1 MRVTTCRC
9 IYEYFRGKIDDK
21 TVDWQLVLLLV
32 GSCVWLFIATV
43 FKMPVSGT
51 HSIVGATVGFAL
63 VAHGAGGVDW
73 KQLGLI
79 SKQTDRNDITVKENL
94 SVLLLLLM

>member
-1 MRVTTCRC
+1 MLCVCW
-9 IYEYFRGKIDDK
+9 GKIDNE
-21 TVDWQLVLLLV
+21 TGRCTHQHGILLLV

-73 KQLGLI
+73 KKLGFI
-79 SKQTDRNDITVKENL
+79 SKFCSQQTNH
-94 SVLLLLLM
+94 M

>member
-1 MRVTTCRC
+1 M
-9 IYEYFRGKIDDK
+9 KIDNRTGHWRD
-21 TVDWQLVLLLV
+21 VLRLV

-73 KQLGLI
+73 KQFGLI
-79 SKQTDRNDITVKENL
+79 SKL
-94 SVLLLLLM
+94 

>member
-1 MRVTTCRC
+1 MR
-9 IYEYFRGKIDDK
+9 KPS
-21 TVDWQLVLLLV
+21 VLLFV

-73 KQLGLI
+73 KKFGLI
-79 SKQTDRNDITVKENL
+79 SKLWTLHFTVIFAD
-94 SVLLLLLM
+94 LLMLSLINKILSSETFRVTGYGMLYK

>member
-1 MRVTTCRC
+1 L
-9 IYEYFRGKIDDK
+9 
-21 TVDWQLVLLLV
+21 TVNFNGVNVVLLV

-63 VAHGAGGVDW
+63 VAHSASGVDW

-79 SKQTDRNDITVKENL
+79 SKLYYEL
-94 SVLLLLLM
+94 AE

>member
-1 MRVTTCRC
+1 MYISHSLFLRC
-9 IYEYFRGKIDDK
+9 SCFLK
-21 TVDWQLVLLLV
+21 TYLNSPINKTGDWLFA
-32 GSCVWLFIATV
+32 GSCVWLFLATV

-63 VAHGAGGVDW
+63 VAHGARGVDW

-79 SKQTDRNDITVKENL
+79 SK
-94 SVLLLLLM
+94 